1 MLCDDLGGLH
11 HNSNTLPQPMH
22 LGSKARE
29 LLKVVIAQYTEGS
42 RFPLQRCHASAR
54 DRFKC
59 GATRN
64 AELLKG
70 SPLRSR
76 NEIWGPI
83 GDGGGAGKDLC
94 HLVVNLQNS
103 IKYTQ
108 RKHNE
113 KRWIWALNSATFGT
127 TTDSQDKVMKR
138 DSSFLLRISSC
149 TECRRIQCP

>member
-1 MLCDDLGGLH
+1 MAGFQVTAEV
-11 HNSNTLPQPMH
+11 SISPATLPRIRSRSIQVRRYPQR
-22 LGSKARE
+22 G
-29 LLKVVIAQYTEGS
+29 IAQ
-42 RFPLQRCHASAR
+42 RI
-54 DRFKC
+54 
-59 GATRN
+59 AT
-64 AELLKG
+64 
-70 SPLRSR
+70 PVR

-103 IKYTQ
+103 IKHTQ

-138 DSSFLLRISSC
+138 DSSFLLR
-149 TECRRIQCP
+149 RG